1 VFNLLSSLS
10 KSWTYMEELKSKA
23 GDLTDSIT
31 EYIQSYYKLTLLNA
45 ADKATSLA
53 ASTLASVAIV
63 FLGIFVLFFGGIA
76 LAIWLGN
83 LLDDAALGYLL
94 VAGFFLLVIIAVVA
108 LKKKIVFPVIRD
120 NLINKLYES
129 NDQNVRRPV

>member
-1 VFNLLSSLS
+1 
-10 KSWTYMEELKSKA
+10 MEELKSKA

-45 ADKATSLA
+45 ADKATSIA
-53 ASTLASVAIV
+53 ASTLASVTIM

-83 LLDDAALGYLL
+83 LLDNDALGYLI
-94 VAGFFLLVIIAVVA
+94 VAAFFLLVIIIIVS

-120 NLINKLYES
+120 SLINKLYEP
-129 NDQNVRRPV
+129 NDQNVHRPV

>member
-1 VFNLLSSLS
+1 
-10 KSWTYMEELKSKA
+10 MEELKSKA

-45 ADKATSLA
+45 ADKATSIA
-53 ASTLASVAIV
+53 ASTLASVTII

-83 LLDDAALGYLL
+83 LLDNDALGYLI
-94 VAGFFLLVIIAVVA
+94 VAGFFLLVIIIIVS
-108 LKKKIVFPVIRD
+108 LKKKIVFPIIRD
-120 NLINKLYES
+120 SLINKLYEP
-129 NDQNVRRPV
+129 NDQNVHRPV

>member
-1 VFNLLSSLS
+1 
-10 KSWTYMEELKSKA
+10 MEELKSKA
-23 GDLTDSIT
+23 GDLTESIT
-31 EYIQSYYKLTLLNA
+31 EYIQSSYKLTLLNA

-94 VAGFFLLVIIAVVA
+94 VAGLFLLVIIVIVA

-120 NLINKLYES
+120 NLINKLYEPS
-129 NDQNVRRPV
+129 DQNVRRPV

>member
-1 VFNLLSSLS
+1 
-10 KSWTYMEELKSKA
+10 MEELKSKA

-45 ADKATSLA
+45 ADKATSIM
-53 ASTLASVAIV
+53 ASTLASVTII
-63 FLGIFVLFFGGIA
+63 FLGMFVLFFGGIA

-83 LLDDAALGYLL
+83 LLDNDALGYLI
-94 VAGFFLLVIIAVVA
+94 VAGFFLLVIIIIVS

-120 NLINKLYES
+120 SLINKLYEP
-129 NDQNVRRPV
+129 NDQNVHRPV

>member
-1 VFNLLSSLS
+1 
-10 KSWTYMEELKSKA
+10 MEELKSKA
-23 GDLTDSIT
+23 GDLTESIT
-31 EYIQSYYKLTLLNA
+31 EYIQSSYKLTLLNA

-94 VAGFFLLVIIAVVA
+94 VAGLFLLVIIVIVA

-120 NLINKLYES
+120 NLINKLYEP

>member
-1 VFNLLSSLS
+1 
-10 KSWTYMEELKSKA
+10 MEELKSKA

-45 ADKATSLA
+45 ADKATSIM
-53 ASTLASVAIV
+53 ASTLASVTII

-83 LLDDAALGYLL
+83 LLDNDALGYLI
-94 VAGFFLLVIIAVVA
+94 VAGFFSAGDHYHRVIEKEDSI
-108 LKKKIVFPVIRD
+108 PG
-120 NLINKLYES
+120 Y
-129 NDQNVRRPV
+129 P

>member
-1 VFNLLSSLS
+1 
-10 KSWTYMEELKSKA
+10 MEELKSKA

-45 ADKATSLA
+45 ADKATSIM
-53 ASTLASVAIV
+53 ASTLASVTII

-83 LLDDAALGYLL
+83 LLDNDALGYLI
-94 VAGFFLLVIIAVVA
+94 VAGFF
-108 LKKKIVFPVIRD
+108 FCW
-120 NLINKLYES
+120 
-129 NDQNVRRPV
+129 

>member
-1 VFNLLSSLS
+1 
-10 KSWTYMEELKSKA
+10 MEELKSKT

-53 ASTLASVAIV
+53 ASTLATVTIV
-63 FLGIFVLFFGGIA
+63 FLGIFVMFFGGIA

-94 VAGFFLLVIIAVVA
+94 VAGLFLLVIIVIVA

-120 NLINKLYES
+120 NLINKLYEP

>member
-1 VFNLLSSLS
+1 
-10 KSWTYMEELKSKA
+10 MEELKSKA

-94 VAGFFLLVIIAVVA
+94 VAGFFLLVIIIIVA

-120 NLINKLYES
+120 NLINKLYEPS
-129 NDQNVRRPV
+129 DQNVRRPV

>member
-1 VFNLLSSLS
+1 
-10 KSWTYMEELKSKA
+10 MEELKSKA

-83 LLDDAALGYLL
+83 LLDDPALGYLL
-94 VAGFFLLVIIAVVA
+94 VAGFFLLVIIIIVA

-120 NLINKLYES
+120 NLINKLYEPT
-129 NDQNVRRPV
+129 DQNVRRPV